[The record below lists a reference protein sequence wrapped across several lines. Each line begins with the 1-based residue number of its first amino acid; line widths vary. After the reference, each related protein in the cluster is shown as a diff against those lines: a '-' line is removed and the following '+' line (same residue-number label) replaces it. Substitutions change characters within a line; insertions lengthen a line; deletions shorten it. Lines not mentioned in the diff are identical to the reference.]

1 MGGRRITTQRKYF
14 LYNVRFHILRIMSRI
29 DKLLQKIIRGN
40 SDSNIRF
47 DDLCKVLDY
56 FGFQNRLK
64 GSHHIYYR
72 YDVKEI
78 INLQP
83 KDGLSKSY
91 QVKQIRDVLIKYNI
105 NKEEND

>member
-1 MGGRRITTQRKYF
+1 
-14 LYNVRFHILRIMSRI
+14 MSKI
-29 DKLLQKIIRGN
+29 DKLILKVLKGT

-56 FGFQNRLK
+56 YRFQKRLK

-72 YDVKEI
+72 QDVTEI
-78 INLQP
+78 INIQS

-91 QVKQIRDVLIKYNI
+91 QVKQIRDILIKYNI
-105 NKEEND
+105 TEKEND